1 MLCGSLWLLFRC
13 PKCRNILNHHFSKI
27 MLECFWYRVALPRIP
42 IVLRWSE
49 RVLQTVATQLSNHR
63 IHSLNVIFMHFFVV
77 ELCFRG
83 HFPKFVSLYEIIV
96 IKIGK
101 NLLYLLCSIKAY
113 PVYLYT
119 PSELFFNA
127 KRWYLVSR
135 YRYGNFHAADFY
147 IYFEKYHK
155 SLINR
160 HTWVNIQN

>member
-119 PSELFFNA
+119 PSEENA
-127 KRWYLVSR
+127 AKTPHNELLPHLLWCWYLASGAGELR
-135 YRYGNFHAADFY
+135 GGNQF
-147 IYFEKYHK
+147 I
-155 SLINR
+155 LGN
-160 HTWVNIQN
+160 V